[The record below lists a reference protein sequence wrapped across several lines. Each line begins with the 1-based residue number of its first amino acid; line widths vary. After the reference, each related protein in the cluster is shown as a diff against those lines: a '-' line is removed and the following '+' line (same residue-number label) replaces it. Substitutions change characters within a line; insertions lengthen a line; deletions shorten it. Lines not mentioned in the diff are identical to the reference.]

1 MVESRLTHAGET
13 AELKDMLIDI
23 IGEISGTAEG
33 NIDVEC
39 VICDAVVEFC
49 SDSDY
54 SHKS

>member
-13 AELKDMLIDI
+13 AELKDMLRDI
-23 IGEISGTAEG
+23 IGQISGTAEG
-33 NIDVEC
+33 NIGVEC

-54 SHKS
+54 SHKF